1 ARTPSGSVPS
11 HMPKTMAVTG
21 KVASP
26 LSGASTAPTMLA
38 VETITVL
45 LPPASA
51 CATASTI
58 ALRRASVS
66 SGLMCWYDCGAA
78 DIGRAPGGR
87 PLWRRSP
94 ETANAPSARQDLR
107 GLPLAG
113 RANGPRRVLERHR
126 AGVANARLPRLGDG
140 SGPDLAQ

>member
-1 ARTPSGSVPS
+1 
-11 HMPKTMAVTG
+11 MPKTMAVTG

-45 LPPASA
+45 FPPASA

-66 SGLMCWYDCGAA
+66 SGVMCWKDSAVA
-78 DIGRAPGGR
+78 DIEWAPGSR
-87 PLWRRSP
+87 PL
-94 ETANAPSARQDLR
+94 
-107 GLPLAG
+107 
-113 RANGPRRVLERHR
+113 
-126 AGVANARLPRLGDG
+126 
-140 SGPDLAQ
+140 

>member
-1 ARTPSGSVPS
+1 
-11 HMPKTMAVTG
+11 MPKTMAVTG

-51 CATASTI
+51 CATASTN

-66 SGLMCWYDCGAA
+66 SGLTCWNDSAVA
-78 DIGRAPGGR
+78 DIGGLPEAAPCSGDPRKLPMPPVQGR
-87 PLWRRSP
+87 I
-94 ETANAPSARQDLR
+94 ER
-107 GLPLAG
+107 GLPLAR
-113 RANGPRRVLERHR
+113 RANGPRRVLEGHR
-126 AGVANARLPRLGDG
+126 AGMANARLPRLGDG
-140 SGPDLAQ
+140 PGPDLAQ

>member
-1 ARTPSGSVPS
+1 
-11 HMPKTMAVTG
+11 MPKTMAVTG

-58 ALRRASVS
+58 ALRRATV
-66 SGLMCWYDCGAA
+66 MCWNDSAVA
-78 DIGRAPGGR
+78 DIERAPGGC
-87 PLWRRSP
+87 PL
-94 ETANAPSARQDLR
+94 
-107 GLPLAG
+107 
-113 RANGPRRVLERHR
+113 
-126 AGVANARLPRLGDG
+126 
-140 SGPDLAQ
+140 